1 MTKQIPLGQ
10 STFALVDDADYD
22 HLAQYEWFLSKT
34 GYAVGVVPSDGKFQV
49 VYMHRYLLNA
59 PPTHVVDHI
68 NGNALDNRRENLRL
82 ATPRQNVQNKSVSP
96 LSATGLKGV
105 GWHKR
110 RRKFHA
116 RIQLQ
121 GVRVHLG
128 FFEHAKDAALAYD
141 AAARAL
147 FGPFALCNYP
157 EGETPRSVAVSVAQR
172 LEKRG
177 LHVMHGSENR
187 PLEPLEQ
194 AHAVSEA
201 EVVPA

>member
-1 MTKQIPLGQ
+1 MVQQIPLGK
-10 STFALVDDADYD
+10 SASALVDDADYE
-22 HLAQYEWFLSKT
+22 HLTQYDWFLSKT
-34 GYAVGVVPSDGKFQV
+34 GYAVGLVPREGKFQV

-68 NGNALDNRRENLRL
+68 NGSALDNRRANLRL
-82 ATPRQNVQNKSVSP
+82 ATPQQNVQNKCVSP

-128 FFEHAKDAALAYD
+128 FFDDARTAALAYD

-157 EGETPRSVAVSVAQR
+157 EDETPRSVALVVAQR
-172 LEKRG
+172 LDRRG
-177 LHVMHGSENR
+177 LAWAQG
-187 PLEPLEQ
+187 
-194 AHAVSEA
+194 A
-201 EVVPA
+201 